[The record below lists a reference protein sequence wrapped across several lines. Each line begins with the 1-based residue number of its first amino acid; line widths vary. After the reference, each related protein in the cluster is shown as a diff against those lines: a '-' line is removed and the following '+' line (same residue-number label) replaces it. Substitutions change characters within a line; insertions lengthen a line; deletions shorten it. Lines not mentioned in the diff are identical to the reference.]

1 MRSSYLLFNANNLTQ
16 NFVHFIEFQTLFV
29 IMSQNTNEI
38 IEKLKS
44 LTLLEAAELVSAI
57 EETFGVDASAAV
69 SVGAV
74 AVPGAAGAGAAEEAA
89 EEKTA
94 FEVIIEAVP
103 DAKRVA
109 VLKVIRGLTSL
120 GLREAK
126 ELTSGL
132 PKTLNDS
139 ASKEEAEDAKQKL
152 EEAGA
157 TVKIQ

>member
-1 MRSSYLLFNANNLTQ
+1 
-16 NFVHFIEFQTLFV
+16 
-29 IMSQNTNEI
+29 MSQNTTEI

-44 LTLLEAAELVSAI
+44 LTLLEAAELVSEI
-57 EETFGVDASAAV
+57 EETFGVDASAAAG
-69 SVGAV
+69 GAV
-74 AVPGAAGAGAAEEAA
+74 MMAPIAGGDAAGGDSAA
-89 EEKTA
+89 EEKTS

-103 DAKRVA
+103 DDKRVA
-109 VLKVIRGLTSL
+109 VLKVIRALTSL

-139 ASKEEAEDAKQKL
+139 ASKEEADEAKQKL

-157 TVKIQ
+157 TVKIA

>member
-1 MRSSYLLFNANNLTQ
+1 
-16 NFVHFIEFQTLFV
+16 
-29 IMSQNTNEI
+29 MSQNTTEI

-44 LTLLEAAELVSAI
+44 LTLLEAAELVSEI
-57 EETFGVDASAAV
+57 EETFGVDASAVA
-69 SVGAV
+69 SAGAMM
-74 AVPGAAGAGAAEEAA
+74 AMPGAAATGGEEAI

-94 FEVIIEAVP
+94 FSVIIEEVP

-109 VLKVIRGLTSL
+109 VLKVIRALTSL

-126 ELTSGL
+126 ELTTGL

-139 ASKEEAEDAKQKL
+139 ASKDEADEAKQKL

-157 TVKIQ
+157 KVKID

>member
-1 MRSSYLLFNANNLTQ
+1 
-16 NFVHFIEFQTLFV
+16 
-29 IMSQNTNEI
+29 MSQNTTEI

-44 LTLLEAAELVSAI
+44 LTLLEAAELVSQI

-69 SVGAV
+69 SAGAV
-74 AVPGAAGAGAAEEAA
+74 MAMPGAAGAEAGEAA
-89 EEKTA
+89 EEKTS
-94 FEVIIEAVP
+94 FEVIIEDVP

-126 ELTSGL
+126 ELTTGL

-139 ASKEEAEDAKQKL
+139 ASKEAAEEAKQKL

-157 TVKIQ
+157 KVKIQ

>member
-1 MRSSYLLFNANNLTQ
+1 
-16 NFVHFIEFQTLFV
+16 
-29 IMSQNTNEI
+29 MSQTTTEI

-44 LTLLEAAELVSAI
+44 LTLLEAAELVSQI

-69 SVGAV
+69 GGAMMM
-74 AVPGAAGAGAAEEAA
+74 APMAAGAAATEEAVT
-89 EEKTA
+89 EKTS
-94 FEVIIEAVP
+94 FEVIIENVP
-103 DAKRVA
+103 EDKRVA
-109 VLKVIRGLTSL
+109 VLKVIRALTSL

-132 PKTLNDS
+132 PKTFKDS
-139 ASKEEAEDAKQKL
+139 ASKQEAEEAKQKL

>member
-1 MRSSYLLFNANNLTQ
+1 
-16 NFVHFIEFQTLFV
+16 
-29 IMSQNTNEI
+29 MSQNTTEI

-44 LTLLEAAELVSAI
+44 LTLLEAAELVSQI

-69 SVGAV
+69 SAGAV
-74 AVPGAAGAGAAEEAA
+74 MAMPGSAGGEAGVEAV
-89 EEKTA
+89 EEKTL
-94 FEVIIEAVP
+94 FEVVIEDVP

-109 VLKVIRGLTSL
+109 VLKVIRSLTSL

-126 ELTSGL
+126 ELTTGL

-139 ASKEEAEDAKQKL
+139 ATKEAAQEAKQKL

-157 TVKIQ
+157 KVKIQ

>member
-1 MRSSYLLFNANNLTQ
+1 
-16 NFVHFIEFQTLFV
+16 
-29 IMSQNTNEI
+29 MSQNTTEI

-44 LTLLEAAELVSAI
+44 LTLLEAAELVSQI

-69 SVGAV
+69 AAGAV
-74 AVPGAAGAGAAEEAA
+74 MAMPGAAAAEEAV
-89 EEKTA
+89 EEKST
-94 FEVIIEAVP
+94 FEVIIEDVP

-109 VLKVIRGLTSL
+109 VLKVIRSLTSL

-132 PKTLNDS
+132 PKTFNDS
-139 ASKEEAEDAKQKL
+139 ASKEAAEEAKTKL

-157 TVKIQ
+157 KVKIQ

>member
-1 MRSSYLLFNANNLTQ
+1 
-16 NFVHFIEFQTLFV
+16 
-29 IMSQNTNEI
+29 MSQNTTEI

-44 LTLLEAAELVSAI
+44 LTLLEAAELVSEI
-57 EETFGVDASAAV
+57 EETFGVDASAAG
-69 SVGAV
+69 GAV
-74 AVPGAAGAGAAEEAA
+74 MMAPMAGDAAGGGDSAA
-89 EEKTA
+89 EEKTS

-103 DAKRVA
+103 DDKRVA
-109 VLKVIRGLTSL
+109 VLKVIRALTSL

-139 ASKEEAEDAKQKL
+139 ASKEEADEAKQKL

-157 TVKIQ
+157 TVKIA

>member
-1 MRSSYLLFNANNLTQ
+1 
-16 NFVHFIEFQTLFV
+16 
-29 IMSQNTNEI
+29 MSQNTTEI

-44 LTLLEAAELVSAI
+44 LTLLEAAELVSEI

-69 SVGAV
+69 GGAV
-74 AVPGAAGAGAAEEAA
+74 MMAPSGGAGDAGQEAV
-89 EEKTA
+89 EEKTS
-94 FEVIIEAVP
+94 FEVVIENVP
-103 DAKRVA
+103 DDKRVA
-109 VLKVIRGLTSL
+109 VLKVIRALTSL

-132 PKTLNDS
+132 PKTLNAS
-139 ASKEEAEDAKQKL
+139 ASKEEANEAKQKL

>member
-1 MRSSYLLFNANNLTQ
+1 
-16 NFVHFIEFQTLFV
+16 
-29 IMSQNTNEI
+29 MSKNTSEI

-44 LTLLEAAELVSAI
+44 LTLLEAAELVAEI
-57 EETFGVDASAAV
+57 EQTFGVDTSAAVGSAPMMASAA
-69 SVGAV
+69 AV
-74 AVPGAAGAGAAEEAA
+74 QEAV
-89 EEKTA
+89 EEKTS

-103 DAKRVA
+103 EDKRVA
-109 VLKVIRGLTSL
+109 VLKVIRALTSL

-132 PKTLNDS
+132 PKTFKDS

-157 TVKIQ
+157 TIKIK

>member
-1 MRSSYLLFNANNLTQ
+1 
-16 NFVHFIEFQTLFV
+16 
-29 IMSQNTNEI
+29 MSQNTTEI

-44 LTLLEAAELVSAI
+44 LTLLEAAELVSQI

-69 SVGAV
+69 SAGAV
-74 AVPGAAGAGAAEEAA
+74 MAMPGAAGGEAGGEAA
-89 EEKTA
+89 EEKTS
-94 FEVIIEAVP
+94 FEVVIEDVP

-109 VLKVIRGLTSL
+109 VLKVIRSLTSL

-126 ELTSGL
+126 ELTTGL

-139 ASKEEAEDAKQKL
+139 ATKEAAEEAKQKL

-157 TVKIQ
+157 KVKIQ

>member
-1 MRSSYLLFNANNLTQ
+1 
-16 NFVHFIEFQTLFV
+16 
-29 IMSQNTNEI
+29 MSQNTNEI

-74 AVPGAAGAGAAEEAA
+74 AMPGAAGGAAEEAA
-89 EEKTA
+89 DEKTA
-94 FEVIIEAVP
+94 FEVIIESVP
-103 DAKRVA
+103 DDKRVA

-126 ELTSGL
+126 ELTTGL
-132 PKTLNDS
+132 PKTFNDS
-139 ASKEEAEDAKQKL
+139 ASKEEADEAKAKL